1 VLAGQASIRRRIKAR
16 TERGDATDTGLKLK
30 TRHVG
35 FSEFKEESTIL
46 GRGRIAGARLRLV
59 ARKSKLGAVFFA
71 GFVAAFQRFFE
82 ILDAFTDT
90 FPHLGQLFA
99 SE

>member
-1 VLAGQASIRRRIKAR
+1 MRRTR
-16 TERGDATDTGLKLK
+16 LKLK
-30 TRHVG
+30 TRHIG